1 MADPEF
7 EAKLGRWFAEAPSLA
22 DEDWFAGRVQSR
34 LERSWVLRRLLI
46 GAAGLAGGLV
56 AAGQMLGAHMVGRIV
71 GLPGASFEAMS
82 DGAHTLSRLNV
93 LADLPV
99 RGEVLWTGAG
109 LAVLAVV
116 FVATRSLEEF

>member
-7 EAKLGRWFAEAPSLA
+7 EAKLGRWFADAPALP
-22 DEDWFAGRVQSR
+22 DEDWFAGRVQAR

-46 GAAGLAGGLV
+46 GTAGLAGGLV
-56 AAGQMLGAHMVGRIV
+56 AAGQMLGAHMVGRIA
-71 GLPGASFEAMS
+71 GLPGASLEAMS
-82 DGAHTLSRLNV
+82 GGARTLSRLNV

-116 FVATRSLEEF
+116 FMATRSLEEF

>member
-7 EAKLGRWFAEAPSLA
+7 EARLGRWFAEPPALA
-22 DEDWFAGRVQSR
+22 DNDWFARRVQAR
-34 LERSWVLRRLLI
+34 LERSWVVRRALI
-46 GAAGLAGGLV
+46 GCAGLAGGLI
-56 AAGQMLGAHMVGRIV
+56 AAWQMVGAHMVGRIA
-71 GLPGASFEAMS
+71 GLPGESFEAMS
-82 DGAHTLSRLNV
+82 DGARNLSRLGV